1 MRVTFGNQTMKI
13 IIGWQWWNYHTVQVS
28 EKCLNLFGKE
38 LGEVQHIHHLHQLT
52 RLNQKPNQHCRPLFS
67 QCQVCFLR
75 CQWTVNIFSSFFF
88 LQKRVQNLL
97 LTLLACHKNW
107 YVLNFRI
114 LEILRMIYFSSSN
127 CFCPVGC
134 LSFVHWK
141 KSK

>member
-1 MRVTFGNQTMKI
+1 MRVTFGNQTMK

-75 CQWTVNIFSSFFF
+75 CQCTVNIFFPRFFLKCF
-88 LQKRVQNLL
+88 TPLQKRVQNLL
-97 LTLLACHKNW
+97 LMSYSLDILKPKTKTKNQ
-107 YVLNFRI
+107 NI
-114 LEILRMIYFSSSN
+114 
-127 CFCPVGC
+127 FCWC
-134 LSFVHWK
+134 KWK
-141 KSK
+141 FDFE